1 MSITGIGS
9 SMSSSVIGQ
18 MMSRMQTRGSS
29 ESASSAI
36 SGKQKPDL
44 AALVT
49 QLDTDSS
56 GSLESTEIADLA
68 EKISQATGVSTDL
81 TEFMNTYDTN
91 TDASLSTD
99 EAVAALEANPPQGPP
114 PGGMGGPGGAGGS
127 MEKELANSADSN
139 GDGTIDSEEAQ
150 SLVGFINNAT
160 GSSLEVEDFMSTY
173 NTDGEAG
180 LTSDEAVAALEANR
194 PEGPPPPPPSGGMGG
209 MGGTGAS
216 MESDL
221 VSSADSNGDGTISAD
236 EAQGLVDFIN
246 TATGSSLSV
255 DDFMKAADSDG
266 ENGVSVEE
274 AVAGVESHRPEAPT
288 SSQAE
293 GSSLTAMALE
303 TYMNMSA
310 MGANNQ
316 STEDLY
322 SLLGNASNAG
332 SRVA

>member
-29 ESASSAI
+29 ETETSTV

-44 AALVT
+44 ASLVT
-49 QLDTDSS
+49 KLDADGS
-56 GSLESTEIADLA
+56 GSLNGTEITDLA
-68 EKISQATGVSTDL
+68 EQISQATGISTDL
-81 TEFMNTYDTN
+81 TEFMTTYDT
-91 TDASLSTD
+91 DGDESLSTD

-127 MEKELANSADSN
+127 MEEELASSADSD

-150 SLVGFINNAT
+150 ALVDFINNAT
-160 GSSLEVEDFMSTY
+160 GSTLEVEDFMSTY
-173 NTDGEAG
+173 NTDGEEG

-194 PEGPPPPPPSGGMGG
+194 PEGPPPPPGGMGS
-209 MGGTGAS
+209 MGGS
-216 MESDL
+216 METEL
-221 VSSADSNGDGTISAD
+221 VSSADADGDGTISET
-236 EAQGLVDFIN
+236 EAESLVDFIN
-246 TATGSSLSV
+246 TATGSTLSAE
-255 DDFMKAADSDG
+255 DFMAAADSDG
-266 ENGVSVEE
+266 ENGVSLEE
-274 AVAGVESHRPEAPT
+274 AVAGVEANRPENSS

-293 GSSLTAMALE
+293 GSSFTAMAME
-303 TYMNMSA
+303 TYLNMSA

-316 STEDLY
+316 SMEDMY
-322 SLLGNASNAG
+322 SLLGSTGNAA

>member
-29 ESASSAI
+29 ETETSTV

-44 AALVT
+44 ASLVT
-49 QLDTDSS
+49 KLDADGS
-56 GSLESTEIADLA
+56 GSLNGTEITDLA
-68 EKISQATGVSTDL
+68 EQISQATGISTDL
-81 TEFMNTYDTN
+81 TEFMTTYDT
-91 TDASLSTD
+91 DGDESLSTD

-127 MEKELANSADSN
+127 MEEELASSADSD

-150 SLVGFINNAT
+150 TLVDFINNAT
-160 GSSLEVEDFMSTY
+160 GSTLEVEDFMSTY
-173 NTDGEAG
+173 NTDGEDG
-180 LTSDEAVAALEANR
+180 LSGDEAVAALEANR
-194 PEGPPPPPPSGGMGG
+194 PEGPPPPPGGMGG
-209 MGGTGAS
+209 AGGS
-216 MESDL
+216 METEL
-221 VSSADSNGDGTISAD
+221 VSSADADSDGTISTE
-236 EAQGLVDFIN
+236 EAESLVDFIN

-255 DDFMKAADSDG
+255 DDFMAAADSDG
-266 ENGVSVEE
+266 ENGVSLEE
-274 AVAGVESHRPEAPT
+274 AVAGVEANRPETPSSSPT
-288 SSQAE
+288 ESNTF
-293 GSSLTAMALE
+293 TAMAME

-316 STEDLY
+316 SMEDLY
-322 SLLGNASNAG
+322 SLLGNAGNAG